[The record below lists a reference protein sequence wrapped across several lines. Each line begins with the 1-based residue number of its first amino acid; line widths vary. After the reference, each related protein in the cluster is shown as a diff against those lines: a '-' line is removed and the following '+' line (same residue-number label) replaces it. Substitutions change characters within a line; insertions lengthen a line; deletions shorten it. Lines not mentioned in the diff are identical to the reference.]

1 MPSALVAGRV
11 DAAVAK
17 KAQFFIEGAGS
28 TQAEVIRYVWQ
39 QISETGV
46 VPTAD
51 DTEGEA
57 RRSLE
62 EEFSELR
69 AITPR
74 SEFLENL
81 SPQDLRREL
90 ASRRG

>member
-17 KAQFFIEGAGS
+17 RAQFFIEGAGS

-46 VPTAD
+46 VPTAG
-51 DTEGEA
+51 EGEA

-81 SPQDLRREL
+81 SPQDLKREL